1 LTILFQTVDSDRL
14 RAEAERILSQP
25 EYRVET
31 TTSER
36 FTTLIRDLW
45 LRFLAFL
52 ESLAGLVG
60 GPFVLGSILILF
72 VVVGAVLI
80 ARNLG
85 KRRAREMEERIRRE
99 HALARGED
107 PDALEDAADM
117 AAEVGELA
125 EAVRLRFRA
134 GLLRLDEL
142 GLIHYRPGLTSNE
155 ITDLLRSPLFDT
167 LARRFDEIVY
177 GHQPATAID
186 YENAK
191 RGWRDLTS
199 VPVEAGKGL

>member
-1 LTILFQTVDSDRL
+1 LTDLFQTVDSDRL

-36 FTTLIRDLW
+36 FSTWVRDIW
-45 LRFLAFL
+45 LRFLEFL
-52 ESLAGLVG
+52 ESVAGLVG
-60 GPFVLGSILILF
+60 GPLVLGSILIL
-72 VVVGAVLI
+72 VVVVVAVLI

-99 HALARGED
+99 HALARGDD
-107 PDALEDAADM
+107 PNALEDAADM
-117 AAEVGELA
+117 AADVGDLA

-134 GLLRLDEL
+134 GLLRLDEV
-142 GLIHYRPGLTSNE
+142 GLINYRPGLTSNE
-155 ITDLLRSPLFDT
+155 ITDLLRSPLFET

-177 GHQPATAID
+177 GRQQATAID

-191 RGWRDLTS
+191 LGWRDLTS
-199 VPVEAGKGL
+199 ATVEAGKRP